1 MRIAIDGRLYG
12 LENAGLGRYLINLI
26 QEISALDNRNEY
38 FLILKKRYFNELVL
52 PANWTKVLADI
63 PHYSFSEQIEIPK
76 LLSRLS
82 PDLVHFPHMNVPRF
96 YKGKFIVTV
105 HDLLMQKHRG
115 SAATTLPFYT
125 YFPKLIASK
134 YIFNHAVK
142 NATKIL
148 VPSFAVKSEVQ
159 TYFKISDSKIKVTY
173 EGVDKKFN
181 TTTSLNI
188 LNKYNIKNDYFLY
201 VGNAYPHK
209 NLERTIKAIKETNS
223 HLIIVTPRNI
233 FSKKLS
239 VQITKLNANKNVHVI
254 GFVEDSDL
262 VSLYK
267 NSLGFIYPSLS
278 EGFGLPGL
286 EAMKSETLLLAS
298 EIPVFKEIYKDAPL
312 YFDPY
317 SVDSIKETIIKTKNL
332 PESQRKLKTDLGL
345 KKVSKYSWKSM
356 AQQTLDTY
364 KEVLSLKS

>member
-1 MRIAIDGRLYG
+1 MKIAIDGRLYG

-26 QEISALDNRNEY
+26 QEISILDRDNQY
-38 FLILKKRYFNELVL
+38 FLILKKRYFDELKL
-52 PANWTKVLADI
+52 PPNWTKILADI
-63 PHYSFSEQIEIPK
+63 PHYSFSEQINLPK
-76 LLSRLS
+76 LLGKIS

-115 SAATTLPFYT
+115 SSATTLPFYA

-142 NATKIL
+142 KATKIL
-148 VPSFAVKSEVQ
+148 VPSFAVKSEVKD
-159 TYFKISDSKIKVTY
+159 YFNVSDSKIKVTY
-173 EGVDKKFN
+173 EGVDKNFKSK
-181 TTTSLNI
+181 TNI
-188 LNKYNIKNDYFLY
+188 NVLGKYNIKNEYFLY

-209 NLERTIKAIKETNS
+209 NLVRLITAIKETDS
-223 HLIIVTPRNI
+223 QLIIVTPRNV

-239 VQITKLNANKNVHVI
+239 VQINKLKANKNVSLIGFIEDSELVFLYKNAI
-254 GFVEDSDL
+254 GFV
-262 VSLYK
+262 
-267 NSLGFIYPSLS
+267 YPSLS

-286 EAMKSETLLLAS
+286 EAMMSETILLAS
-298 EIPVFKEIYKDAPL
+298 DIPVFKEIYKEIPF

-317 SVDSIKETIIKTKNL
+317 SVDSIKQTILKTRNL
-332 PESQRKLKTDLGL
+332 PESQRKIRTDLGL
-345 KKVSKYSWKSM
+345 KNVSNYSWMNM
-356 AQQTLDTY
+356 AEQTLDVY